1 MNLKQP
7 LAGIA
12 ATALVVIISLLFISL
27 FSFDMFSGWVSYV
40 LLCIIPLEIVMGVTW
55 GAKLPVWA
63 GARSQPMKGILLVLF
78 DLVVGAVIA
87 AITFYAIGGSV
98 GPPTPMLMMCSIV
111 TVIVMFWMAIM
122 FGGYPFTSIIK
133 NPLTAGVA
141 LLVACYIVNYVLFR
155 LLFSY
160 EFMQGAPVYVESL
173 DPHGLF
179 NAWYVLVFYM
189 SVIGVMFLVINFDL
203 WPFTTAPALM
213 KQPVLGLVWTVAA
226 LAIGGGAFYLA
237 VYGLQM
243 DPVAYFARVPVPF
256 IFGTIVVQNM
266 MQGSLFA
273 KHKQPVK
280 GVLNVIAVVVIGEAL
295 AWMFRALAPV
305 VTGNVAPG
313 PPGYDAERWL
323 ASALL
328 GVTFP
333 CLIFNAEFFKLW
345 PVKQAD

>member
-7 LAGIA
+7 FAGIA
-12 ATALVVIISLLFISL
+12 ATALVIVISLLFISL
-27 FSFDMFSGWVSYV
+27 FSFDMFSGWVSFV
-40 LLCIIPLEIVMGVTW
+40 LICVIPMEIVMGVTW
-55 GAKLPVWA
+55 GAKLPAWA
-63 GARSQPMKGILLVLF
+63 GSRAQPARGILLVL
-78 DLVVGAVIA
+78 LNLGVGAVVA
-87 AITFYAIGGSV
+87 VITFYAIGGAV
-98 GPPTPMLMMCSIV
+98 GPPTPMLMMCTIV
-111 TVIVMFWMAIM
+111 SVIVMFWMAIM
-122 FGGYPFTSIIK
+122 FGGYPFTSLIK
-133 NPLTAGVA
+133 NQVAAGVA
-141 LLVACYIVNYVLFR
+141 LLVACYVVNYLLFR

-160 EFMQGAPVYVESL
+160 EFMKGAPVYVASL
-173 DPHGLF
+173 DPHGMF

-189 SVIGVMFLVINFDL
+189 SVLGVMFLVINFDL
-203 WPFTTAPALM
+203 WPFHKVPALM
-213 KQPVLGLVWTVAA
+213 QQPVLGLVWTIVA
-226 LAIGGGAFYLA
+226 LVIGGGVFYIA

-243 DPVAYFARVPVPF
+243 DPVAYFARGPVPF

-280 GVLNVIAVVVIGEAL
+280 GVLNTITVVVVGEAL

>member
-12 ATALVVIISLLFISL
+12 ATALVILISLLFISL
-27 FSFDMFSGWVSYV
+27 FSFDIFTGWVSFV
-40 LLCIIPLEIVMGVTW
+40 LLCVIPMEIVMGVTW
-55 GAKLPVWA
+55 GAKLPAWA
-63 GARSQPMKGILLVLF
+63 GGRAQPMKGILLVLL

-87 AITFYAIGGSV
+87 AITFYAIGGAI

-122 FGGYPFTSIIK
+122 FGGYPFTALIK
-133 NPLTAGVA
+133 NPVAAGVA
-141 LLVACYIVNYVLFR
+141 LLAGCYVVNYLLFR

-160 EFMQGAPVYVESL
+160 EFMQGAPVYVASL
-173 DPHGLF
+173 DPHGMF

-189 SVIGVMFLVINFDL
+189 SVLGVMFLVINFDL
-203 WPFTTAPALM
+203 WPFATIPGLM
-213 KQPVLGLVWTVAA
+213 KQPVLGLVWTAVA
-226 LAIGGGAFYLA
+226 LAVGGGAFYIA
-237 VYGLQM
+237 VYGMHM

-266 MQGSLFA
+266 MQGSLFG
-273 KHKQPVK
+273 KYTQPVK
-280 GVLNVIAVVVIGEAL
+280 GVLNVITVVVVGEAL
-295 AWMFRALAPV
+295 AWMYTALAPAL
-305 VTGNVAPG
+305 TGTLAPG
-313 PPGYDAERWL
+313 PPAYDAERWL

-333 CLIFNAEFFKLW
+333 CLIFHAEFFKLW